1 MGDWRTK
8 LPLLLGGVAAGLLVL
23 LLAVPL
29 VALVWRTLQL
39 GALGPALRNPT
50 VIAAL
55 QLSLLTACVSL
66 AVAILLGTP
75 LAYALARI
83 PFPGRGAVE
92 ALVEVP
98 IVLPPAVAGI
108 ALLMAFG
115 RRGLLGAPLADAG
128 ISLAFTT
135 AAVVVAQCFVAV
147 PFYVRSAKAGFL
159 GVDQDLE
166 RTAYTLGESP
176 CGTFWRVTVP
186 SRLPLPAGR
195 GRAVLGAGP
204 GGVRGHDHVRRLLP
218 GAHPDHAPG
227 HLRRPGVRPG
237 GRPGPG
243 HDPGAGLHR
252 RPGPGAL
259 GDPAARSARALP
271 TRWTPRPRAGRLRR
285 ARPGRAAAAA
295 CTRGRRP
302 RRPGRGGARVAT
314 GRCSRLDVEATAGA
328 FRLRARSRWSAGAR
342 SSSSGPRA
350 RARACCCAPSPGST
364 PPGGASPWTA
374 RRCWTARGAWRSRRS
389 AAGWATC
396 PRATPSSPT

>member
-1 MGDWRTK
+1 MSDWRAR

-29 VALVWRTLQL
+29 LALVWRTVEL

-115 RRGLLGAPLADAG
+115 RRGLVGAPLAEAG

-147 PFYVRSAKAGFL
+147 PFYVRSAKAGFQ
-159 GVDQDLE
+159 GVDRDLE
-166 RTAYTLGESP
+166 RTAFTLGESP
-176 CGTFWRVTVP
+176 LGTFWRVTVP
-186 SRLPLPAGR
+186 LAFPSLLAG
-195 GRAVLGAGP
+195 AVLCW
-204 GGVRGHDHVRRLLP
+204 
-218 GAHPDHAPG
+218 
-227 HLRRPGVRPG
+227 
-237 GRPGPG
+237 
-243 HDPGAGLHR
+243 
-252 RPGPGAL
+252 
-259 GDPAARSARALP
+259 ARAL
-271 TRWTPRPRAGRLRR
+271 GEF
-285 ARPGRAAAAA
+285 
-295 CTRGRRP
+295 
-302 RRPGRGGARVAT
+302 GAT
-314 GRCSRLDVEATAGA
+314 IMFAGA
-328 FRLRARSRWSAGAR
+328 FRGRTQTMPLAIYGALESDLGAALALGTILVVVSIAVLALVRWVTRRQEAAG
-342 SSSSGPRA
+342 GPD
-350 RARACCCAPSPGST
+350 PL
-364 PPGGASPWTA
+364 GAD
-374 RRCWTARGAWRSRRS
+374 ARG
-389 AAGWATC
+389 
-396 PRATPSSPT
+396 

>member
-1 MGDWRTK
+1 MGDWRAR

-23 LLAVPL
+23 LLALPL

-166 RTAYTLGESP
+166 RTAYTLGVSP
-176 CGTFWRVTVP
+176 LGTFWRVTVP
-186 SRLPLPAGR
+186 LAFPGLLA
-195 GRAVLGAGP
+195 
-204 GGVRGHDHVRRLLP
+204 GGVLCW
-218 GAHPDHAPG
+218 
-227 HLRRPGVRPG
+227 
-237 GRPGPG
+237 
-243 HDPGAGLHR
+243 
-252 RPGPGAL
+252 
-259 GDPAARSARALP
+259 ARALGEFGA
-271 TRWTPRPRAGRLRR
+271 TIMFAGSF
-285 ARPGRAAAAA
+285 
-295 CTRGRRP
+295 RGRTQTMPLAIYGALESDLGAALALGTILVVVSVAVLALVRWVT
-302 RRPGRGGARVAT
+302 RRQ
-314 GRCSRLDVEATAGA
+314 EAAGA
-328 FRLRARSRWSAGAR
+328 PDPLAAD
-342 SSSSGPRA
+342 
-350 RARACCCAPSPGST
+350 
-364 PPGGASPWTA
+364 
-374 RRCWTARGAWRSRRS
+374 ARG
-389 AAGWATC
+389 
-396 PRATPSSPT
+396 